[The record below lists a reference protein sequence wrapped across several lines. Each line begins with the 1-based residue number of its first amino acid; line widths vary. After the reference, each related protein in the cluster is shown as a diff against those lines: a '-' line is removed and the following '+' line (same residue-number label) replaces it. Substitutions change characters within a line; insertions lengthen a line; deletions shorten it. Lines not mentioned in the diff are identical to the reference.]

1 MTTLHRQTL
10 LYKFRYLK
18 QAKKARH
25 WKAAY
30 VSLNLRCLELN
41 DIEAEITRLEE
52 SFRQL
57 TERQS
62 K

>member
-1 MTTLHRQTL
+1 MTLRRQTL

-18 QAKKARH
+18 QVKKARH

-52 SFRQL
+52 SFRKL
-57 TERQS
+57 TEME